1 LVASYCFGHAVYIG
15 SVFAPSYLHFISRFL
30 YSVLPPGDE
39 DLKGDEVQTIIK
51 FKNALGL
58 DDVDAANM
66 HMEIGRRIY
75 RERLETRDRDAD
87 MEQRRVRFCAVIHKW
102 MFKTFYCP

>member
-1 LVASYCFGHAVYIG
+1 VYIG

-66 HMEIGRRIY
+66 HMEVLPHDPSPFISY
-75 RERLETRDRDAD
+75 LPET
-87 MEQRRVRFCAVIHKW
+87 F
-102 MFKTFYCP
+102 FLL